1 MTDTEIAVPR
11 LRPVAEQYAIIDLDR
26 DEPVVAG
33 TVVPGDQRGR
43 TLGFPTANLVLPTG
57 LRIRDGVWA
66 ADVVV
71 EGGRRFAS
79 AVSIGHRPT
88 YYGRSGVRLL
98 EAYLLDFSESL
109 YGTQIIVTLRKHL
122 RPQRRFRSS
131 EELVRQLDR
140 DVAATARWAKAERV
154 GQPGDRPRRGEWGAS
169 ERRPVRDT
177 AGAIAARRERRRDAI
192 AEAAR
197 QAKHDGCLT
206 HEAVSERAGV
216 PVGLLR
222 WSYPT
227 VGDLAEMAEGA

>member
-1 MTDTEIAVPR
+1 MTDTQIAPPR
-11 LRPVAEQYAIIDLDR
+11 VRPVAEQYAAIDLDR

-43 TLGFPTANLVLPTG
+43 TLGFPTANLVLPAG

-71 EGGRRFAS
+71 EGGRRFVA

-98 EAYLLDFSESL
+98 EAFLLDFAESL

-131 EELVRQLDR
+131 EDLVRQLER
-140 DVAATARWAKAERV
+140 DVDATARWAKAERIGEPV
-154 GQPGDRPRRGEWGAS
+154 RPRRGEWGAS
-169 ERRPVRDT
+169 ERRPRDT
-177 AGAIAARRERRRDAI
+177 GAAIAARQERRRDAI

-197 QAKHDGCLT
+197 QAMRDGCLT
-206 HEAVSERAGV
+206 HEAVSKRAGV

-222 WSYPT
+222 WSHPT